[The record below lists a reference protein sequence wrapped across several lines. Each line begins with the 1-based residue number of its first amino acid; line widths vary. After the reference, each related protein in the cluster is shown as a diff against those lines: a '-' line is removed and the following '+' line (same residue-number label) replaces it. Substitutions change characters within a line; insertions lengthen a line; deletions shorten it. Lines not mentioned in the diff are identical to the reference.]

1 MGRYRMGVHSL
12 CVFVIIALWLMIF
25 SADCA
30 AEQLRFADWIGV
42 EETDPATNTK
52 SRQIGTFAGDGI
64 SSLWLAESD
73 ADENR
78 IRLTL
83 KSKKKIA
90 AEYFSYRIDS
100 VDTLEIRS
108 AVKGCESSCLEDFVP
123 ENGELIKT
131 MKRGLK
137 IEFEYDSDPDIP
149 QKSAFSLR
157 GFSRAFHWLSGK

>member
-1 MGRYRMGVHSL
+1 MLRYRIGVPSL
-12 CVFVIIALWLMIF
+12 CALVIIALWLMVF

-30 AEQLRFADWIGV
+30 AEQIRFADWVGV
-42 EETDPATNTK
+42 EETDPATNNK

-64 SSLWLAESD
+64 SSLWLAESNGE
-73 ADENR
+73 ENR

-90 AEYFSYRIDS
+90 AEYFSYRIDR
-100 VDTLEIRS
+100 VDTLVIRS

-123 ENGELIKT
+123 SNGELVKT
-131 MKRGLK
+131 MRRGLK

-149 QKSAFSLR
+149 QKPIFSLR
-157 GFSRAFHWLSGK
+157 GFSRAFHWLVGK